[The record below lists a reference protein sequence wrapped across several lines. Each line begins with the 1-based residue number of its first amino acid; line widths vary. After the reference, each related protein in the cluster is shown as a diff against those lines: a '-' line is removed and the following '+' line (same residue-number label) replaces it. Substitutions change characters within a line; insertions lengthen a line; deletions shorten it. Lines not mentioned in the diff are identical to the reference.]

1 MNVNF
6 YRKNRCRLCNSKKL
20 ENVIELS
27 PTPPGN
33 NFLSKKQLNEPECF
47 YPLVVRFCQNCAH
60 VQLADVVNPEILFQD
75 DYKYVSGT
83 SPVFVDHFRQYVK
96 DILAKYSFPSGA
108 LIGDIGSNDGTCL
121 QFFKEKGFNVL
132 GVDPAT
138 EIAGRATVQG
148 ILTVAEFFSEKIG
161 KNILKQYGQAHLI
174 TSHNTCAHVD
184 DLVDLVRGVRNWL
197 HDDGLFVCEV
207 GYLLD
212 VYNNN
217 WFDTIYHEHLDY
229 HSVKPFG
236 SFFKSL
242 DMELISVERISP
254 QGGSIRLY
262 VQKDNGPY
270 KKDSSVQEIV
280 HLEENLGLDNV
291 EIFRAF
297 NDRNNA
303 NKEVLTSILRSIKD
317 EGKHIAGYGAPTKST
332 TLLSHFDIGKN
343 ILDFIVDDNPLKQGK
358 FSPGFHIPIMNSD
371 ELYEKMPDYLVILA
385 WNFSESIMRKH
396 KNYKERGGKFIL
408 PMPEAHIVE

>member
-33 NFLSKKQLNEPECF
+33 NFLSKKQLNEPENF
-47 YPLVVRFCQNCAH
+47 YPLIVRFCQNCSH

-83 SPVFVDHFRQYVK
+83 SPVFVDHFRQYIK

-138 EIAGRATVQG
+138 EIAARATAQG
-148 ILTVAEFFSEKIG
+148 ILTVAEFFSEKVG
-161 KNILKQYGQAHLI
+161 KNILEQYGQAHLI

-229 HSVKPFG
+229 HSVKPFV

-280 HLEENLGLDNV
+280 HLEESLGLDNV
-291 EIFRAF
+291 EIFRVF
-297 NDRNNA
+297 NNRNNA

-332 TLLSHFDIGKN
+332 TLLSHFNIGKN

-396 KNYKERGGKFIL
+396 KKYKDRGGKFIL

>member
-229 HSVKPFG
+229 HSVKPFV

-280 HLEENLGLDNV
+280 HLEESLGLDNV

-332 TLLSHFDIGKN
+332 TLLSHFNIGKN

-385 WNFSESIMRKH
+385 WNFSESIMEKH
-396 KNYKERGGKFIL
+396 KKYKDRGGKFIL

>member
-1 MNVNF
+1 MKVDF

-33 NFLSKKQLNEPECF
+33 NFLSIEKLSEPENF
-47 YPLVVRFCQNCAH
+47 YPLIVRFCKNCSH

-83 SPVFVDHFRQYVK
+83 SPVFVDHFRQYIK

-138 EIAGRATVQG
+138 EIAARATAQG
-148 ILTVAEFFSEKIG
+148 ILTVAEFFSEKVG
-161 KNILKQYGQAHLI
+161 KNILEQYGQAHLI

-184 DLVDLVRGVRNWL
+184 NLVDLVRGVRNWL

-229 HSVKPFG
+229 HSVKPFV

-280 HLEENLGLDNV
+280 HLEESLGLDNV
-291 EIFRAF
+291 EIFRVF
-297 NDRNNA
+297 NNRNNA

-332 TLLSHFDIGKN
+332 TLLSHFNIGKN

-396 KNYKERGGKFIL
+396 KNYKDRGGKFIL

>member
-1 MNVNF
+1 MKVDF

-33 NFLSKKQLNEPECF
+33 NFLSKKQLNEPENF
-47 YPLVVRFCQNCAH
+47 YPLIVRFCQNCSH

-96 DILAKYSFPSGA
+96 DILAKYSFPSGV

-121 QFFKEKGFNVL
+121 KFFKEKGFNVL

-138 EIAGRATVQG
+138 EIAARATAQG
-148 ILTVAEFFSEKIG
+148 ILTVAEFFSEKVG
-161 KNILKQYGQAHLI
+161 KNILEQYGQAHLI

-184 DLVDLVRGVRNWL
+184 NLVDLVRGVRNWL

-229 HSVKPFG
+229 HSVKPFV

-280 HLEENLGLDNV
+280 HLEESLGLDNV
-291 EIFRAF
+291 EIFRVF
-297 NDRNNA
+297 NNRNNA

-332 TLLSHFDIGKN
+332 TLLSHFNIGKN

-396 KNYKERGGKFIL
+396 KNYKDRGGKFIL